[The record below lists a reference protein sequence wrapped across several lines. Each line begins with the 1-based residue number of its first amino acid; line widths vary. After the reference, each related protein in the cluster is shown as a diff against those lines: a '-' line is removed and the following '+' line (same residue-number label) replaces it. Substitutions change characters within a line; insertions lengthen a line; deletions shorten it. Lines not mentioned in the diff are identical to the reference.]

1 MEWINAI
8 IIVAFFIGC
17 LAAFGGGDEHY

>member
-8 IIVAFFIGC
+8 IIAAFFIGC
-17 LAAFGGGDEHY
+17 LAAFGGSDEHY